1 MSKSQR
7 VGKGIKGSRRHVYFS
22 STYFVVAAGKNK
34 QMKQKGYV
42 YPTCCAECYCV
53 AFPQIVAVPLNRLL
67 TNLYGALAHLLHSN
81 DFFGGVSICSRMHL
95 LSVKSGASLKK
106 TILRL
111 ATDAGTDSL

>member
-81 DFFGGVSICSRMHL
+81 YFFGGGLNL
-95 LSVKSGASLKK
+95 LPYALTQCEIWS
-106 TILRL
+106 
-111 ATDAGTDSL
+111 